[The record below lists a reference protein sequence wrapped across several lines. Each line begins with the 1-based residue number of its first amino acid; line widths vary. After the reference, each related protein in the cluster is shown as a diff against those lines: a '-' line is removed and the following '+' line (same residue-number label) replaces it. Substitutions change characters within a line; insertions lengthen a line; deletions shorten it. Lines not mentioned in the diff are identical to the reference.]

1 MAVLVN
7 APPCLEFEDDHLLV
21 VNKPA
26 GVNTHSPNP
35 YAGEG
40 IYEWLKN
47 REPRWARLGIIHR
60 LDKVTSGL
68 ILFSKSELASRSLTA
83 QFQSRSVHKTYH
95 FLTAPKISKLEF
107 SVKTSIQRL
116 GDKYIAKP
124 GGSAGDFAETRFK
137 YVRSEGKYHL
147 WQAQPHVDC

>member
-7 APPCLEFEDDHLLV
+7 APPCVLFEDDHLLV

-47 REPRWARLGIIHR
+47 REPRWTRLGIIHR

-68 ILFSKSELASRSLTA
+68 ILFSKSELASRSLTD
-83 QFQSRSVHKTYH
+83 QFQNRSIQKIYH
-95 FLTAPKISKLEF
+95 FLTARKASKLEF
-107 SVKTSIQRL
+107 NVKASIQRL
-116 GDKYIAKP
+116 GEK
-124 GGSAGDFAETRFK
+124 
-137 YVRSEGKYHL
+137 
-147 WQAQPHVDC
+147 